1 MRRGESLVG
10 VWLLGC
16 LSALALGQ
24 AVATAEVPRKIH
36 YQGRL
41 TDPAGQPLVGD
52 HTVTLRIY
60 DAETG
65 GAALW
70 EEQHTLA
77 FSELDSGVFSVI
89 LGSTTP
95 FSAAITFNA
104 PLWLST
110 EVDGAGEF
118 SPRQQLAAVTYA
130 INADMLDGLDSQ
142 QLLASAGTITGVT
155 AGNGL
160 TGGGTSGTVTLNVGA
175 GTTANKIVQLDATG
189 ALPAV
194 SGANLTTL
202 NASNL
207 ASGAVP
213 DARLSAAV
221 SLLGQTIDSAELVD
235 GTIVNA
241 DLSDTA
247 AIADTKLATIATA
260 GKVADSTLSNNV
272 SLLGQ
277 AIDSAEIADGTIV
290 NADLSAIAAIEDT
303 KLATIA
309 TAGKVAD
316 SALSSNVSLLG
327 SSIESAEI
335 ADSAIGA
342 ADLGADSVGA
352 EELAGDAI
360 QSGDV
365 EYGDLPSL
373 VRSSTAATSSL
384 AIGTSDTTLLS
395 VTANKTNA
403 SSALLI
409 IASVAISSG
418 SGGGKTLNV
427 KLLRD
432 GTPLDGTYTT
442 TVGSGD
448 EETVM
453 IHAWDA
459 TTQGSHTID
468 LRASA
473 NKTGATTTVR
483 RLTVVE
489 L

>member
-1 MRRGESLVG
+1 
-10 VWLLGC
+10 
-16 LSALALGQ
+16 
-24 AVATAEVPRKIH
+24 VATAEVPRKIH

-41 TDPAGQPLVGD
+41 TDPAGQPLSGA

-60 DAETG
+60 EAATG

-77 FSELDSGVFSVI
+77 LSELDNGVFSVV
-89 LGSTTP
+89 LGGTTP

-130 INADMLDGLDSQ
+130 INADMLDGLDSKE
-142 QLLASAGTITGVT
+142 LLAKAGTITGVT
-155 AGNGL
+155 AGAGL
-160 TGGGTSGTVTLNVGA
+160 RGGAASGAASLEVGA
-175 GTTANKIVQLDATG
+175 GTGIVVEADAVSVDVGSAAGKIVQLDATG

-207 ASGAVP
+207 ASGTVS
-213 DARLSAAV
+213 DARLSADV
-221 SLLGQTIDSAELVD
+221 SLLGS
-235 GTIVNA
+235 
-241 DLSDTA
+241 S
-247 AIADTKLATIATA
+247 
-260 GKVADSTLSNNV
+260 
-272 SLLGQ
+272 
-277 AIDSAEIADGTIV
+277 IDSAEIADGTIV
-290 NADLSAIAAIEDT
+290 NADISAIAAIADT
-303 KLATIA
+303 KLATISA
-309 TAGKVAD
+309 AGKVAD

-335 ADSAIGA
+335 TDGTITA

-360 QSGDV
+360 QPGDV
-365 EYGDLPSL
+365 EYGDLPAL
-373 VRSSTAATSSL
+373 VRTSTAASSSL

-395 VTANKTNA
+395 VSVTKTSA
-403 SSALLI
+403 DSALLI
-409 IASVAISSG
+409 IASVGISTS
-418 SGGGKTLNV
+418 SAGGAKTVSV

-432 GTPLDGTYTT
+432 GAPLDGAYTET
-442 TVGSGD
+442 IGGGDTAVVTV
-448 EETVM
+448 
-453 IHAWDA
+453 HAWDTA
-459 TTQGSHTID
+459 SQGSHTID
-468 LRASA
+468 LKASA
-473 NKTGATTTVR
+473 DKTGATATVQ